1 MNLNLPVE
9 ANDFVKSLVAQGKYA
24 TEEAAVVEGIR
35 LLMGR
40 EELRKKISVG
50 VEQLDLGESF
60 DEATVFEE
68 VEAEIIRVESLVTT
82 VTQNRLPPNSRNGR
96 RGAGN
101 GVLPVDVR
109 AIMTSPGH
117 GACLHPVRS
126 SHPCLDEPCFCLDF
140 KYQEPFSGVCCGPCR
155 KTCVFVCRVHTADLA
170 VVDSG
175 DRGLLVS
182 PIP

>member
-68 VEAEIIRVESLVTT
+68 VEAEIIRVESL
-82 VTQNRLPPNSRNGR
+82 N
-96 RGAGN
+96 
-101 GVLPVDVR
+101 
-109 AIMTSPGH
+109 
-117 GACLHPVRS
+117 
-126 SHPCLDEPCFCLDF
+126 
-140 KYQEPFSGVCCGPCR
+140 QES
-155 KTCVFVCRVHTADLA
+155 
-170 VVDSG
+170 
-175 DRGLLVS
+175 
-182 PIP
+182 